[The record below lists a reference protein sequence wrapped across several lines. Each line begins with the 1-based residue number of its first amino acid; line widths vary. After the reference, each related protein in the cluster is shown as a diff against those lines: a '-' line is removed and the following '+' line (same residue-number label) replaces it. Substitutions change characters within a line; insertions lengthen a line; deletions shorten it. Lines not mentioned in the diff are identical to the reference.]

1 MKISGYFKNN
11 NVMGLFSF
19 PQVDS
24 NVNVIFSVD
33 GDEYAVE
40 QFKIGFHQPVD
51 GIKNQPEGEVRGGR
65 IMITLSQIV
74 KNNIYGWA
82 VKPWMKKS
90 GAVLFKTGTSGVIFE
105 VAFTNAYCVNLK
117 RVIESLGQGLSTT
130 LILSPESVS
139 VNGIEFDNRWVK

>member
-1 MKISGYFKNN
+1 
-11 NVMGLFSF
+11 MGLFSF

-65 IMITLSQIV
+65 IMITLSQTV

-90 GAVLFKTGTSGVIFE
+90 GAILFKTGTSGVIFE
-105 VAFTNAYCVNLK
+105 VAFTNAYCISLK
-117 RVIESLGQGLSTT
+117 RSL
-130 LILSPESVS
+130 VS
-139 VNGIEFDNRWVK
+139 IFSHS

>member
-1 MKISGYFKNN
+1 
-11 NVMGLFSF
+11 MGLFSF

-82 VKPWMKKS
+82 VKPWMKKN

-105 VAFTNAYCVNLK
+105 VVFTNAYCVNLK

>member
-1 MKISGYFKNN
+1 
-11 NVMGLFSF
+11 MGLFSF

-65 IMITLSQIV
+65 IMITLSQTV

-82 VKPWMKKS
+82 VKPWVKKN

-105 VAFTNAYCVNLK
+105 VAFTNAYCVNLT

>member
-1 MKISGYFKNN
+1 
-11 NVMGLFSF
+11 MGLFSF

-65 IMITLSQIV
+65 IMITLSQTV

-105 VAFTNAYCVNLK
+105 VAFTNAYCINLK
-117 RVIESLGQGLSTT
+117 RGIESLGQGLSTT

>member
-1 MKISGYFKNN
+1 
-11 NVMGLFSF
+11 MGLFNF

-51 GIKNQPEGEVRGGR
+51 NLKNQPEGEVRGGR
-65 IMITLSQIV
+65 IMITLSQTV
-74 KNNIYGWA
+74 KSNIYGWA

-117 RVIESLGQGLSTT
+117 RVIESLGQGLSTS

>member
-1 MKISGYFKNN
+1 
-11 NVMGLFSF
+11 MGLFSF

-51 GIKNQPEGEVRGGR
+51 SIKNQPEGEVRGGR
-65 IMITLSQIV
+65 IMITLSQTV
-74 KNNIYGWA
+74 KNNISGWA

>member
-1 MKISGYFKNN
+1 
-11 NVMGLFSF
+11 MGLFSF

-65 IMITLSQIV
+65 IMITLSQTV

-117 RVIESLGQGLSTT
+117 RVIESLGQGLSNT

>member
-1 MKISGYFKNN
+1 
-11 NVMGLFSF
+11 MGLFSF

-51 GIKNQPEGEVRGGR
+51 GIKNQPDGEVRGGR

-82 VKPWMKKS
+82 VKPWMKKN

-117 RVIESLGQGLSTT
+117 RIIESMGQGLSTT

-139 VNGIEFDNRWVK
+139 VNGIEFDNQWVK

>member
-1 MKISGYFKNN
+1 
-11 NVMGLFSF
+11 MGVFNF

-51 GIKNQPEGEVRGGR
+51 NLKNQPEGEVRGGR
-65 IMITLSQIV
+65 IMITLSQTV
-74 KNNIYGWA
+74 KSNIYGWA
-82 VKPWMKKS
+82 VKPWVKKN

-117 RVIESLGQGLSTT
+117 RVVEALGLGLSTT

>member
-1 MKISGYFKNN
+1 MGILKNN
-11 NVMGLFSF
+11 NAMGLFSF

-65 IMITLSQIV
+65 IMITISQTV

>member
-1 MKISGYFKNN
+1 
-11 NVMGLFSF
+11 MGLFSF

-82 VKPWMKKS
+82 VKPWMKKN

>member
-1 MKISGYFKNN
+1 
-11 NVMGLFSF
+11 
-19 PQVDS
+19 
-24 NVNVIFSVD
+24 
-33 GDEYAVE
+33 
-40 QFKIGFHQPVD
+40 
-51 GIKNQPEGEVRGGR
+51 
-65 IMITLSQIV
+65 MITLSQTV

-82 VKPWMKKS
+82 VKPDEKN

>member
-1 MKISGYFKNN
+1 
-11 NVMGLFSF
+11 MGLFNF

-51 GIKNQPEGEVRGGR
+51 NLKNQPEGEVRGGR
-65 IMITLSQIV
+65 IMITLSQTV
-74 KNNIYGWA
+74 KSNIYGWA
-82 VKPWMKKS
+82 VKPWVKKN

-117 RVIESLGQGLSTT
+117 RIIESMGQGLSTT

>member
-1 MKISGYFKNN
+1 
-11 NVMGLFSF
+11 MGLFSF

-65 IMITLSQIV
+65 IMITLSQTV

-82 VKPWMKKS
+82 VKPWMKKN
-90 GAVLFKTGTSGVIFE
+90 GAVLFKTGTSGVIIE

>member
-1 MKISGYFKNN
+1 MLFRSLFHCI
-11 NVMGLFSF
+11 LFSF

-65 IMITLSQIV
+65 IMITLSQTV

-82 VKPWMKKS
+82 VKPWMKKN

>member
-65 IMITLSQIV
+65 IMITLSQTV

-82 VKPWMKKS
+82 VKPWMKKN

-105 VAFTNAYCVNLK
+105 VVFTNAYCVNLK

>member
-1 MKISGYFKNN
+1 
-11 NVMGLFSF
+11 MGLFNF

-51 GIKNQPEGEVRGGR
+51 NLKNQPEGEVRGGR
-65 IMITLSQIV
+65 IMITLSQTV
-74 KNNIYGWA
+74 KSNIYGWA
-82 VKPWMKKS
+82 VKPWVKKN

-105 VAFTNAYCVNLK
+105 VAFTNAYCVRLH
-117 RVIESLGQGLSTT
+117 RSISFGQGLST
-130 LILSPESVS
+130 ILTISPETLTVQG
-139 VNGIEFDNRWVK
+139 VDFDNRWV

>member
-1 MKISGYFKNN
+1 ME
-11 NVMGLFSF
+11 LFSF

-65 IMITLSQIV
+65 IMITLSQTV

-82 VKPWMKKS
+82 VKPWMKKN

>member
-1 MKISGYFKNN
+1 
-11 NVMGLFSF
+11 MGLFSF

-65 IMITLSQIV
+65 IMITLWQTV

-82 VKPWMKKS
+82 VKPWMKKN

>member
-1 MKISGYFKNN
+1 
-11 NVMGLFSF
+11 MGLFNF

-51 GIKNQPEGEVRGGR
+51 NLKNQPEGEVRGGR
-65 IMITLSQIV
+65 IMITLSQTV

-82 VKPWMKKS
+82 IKPWVKKN

>member
-1 MKISGYFKNN
+1 
-11 NVMGLFSF
+11 MGLFSF

-82 VKPWMKKS
+82 VKPWMKKN
-90 GAVLFKTGTSGVIFE
+90 GAVLFKTGTSGVIFV

>member
-1 MKISGYFKNN
+1 
-11 NVMGLFSF
+11 MGLFNF

-24 NVNVIFSVD
+24 DVNVIFSID

-51 GIKNQPEGEVRGGR
+51 GNKNQPEGEVRGGR
-65 IMITLSQIV
+65 IMITLSQTV
-74 KNNIYGWA
+74 KSNIYGWA
-82 VKPWMKKS
+82 IKPWVKKN

-105 VAFTNAYCVNLK
+105 VAFTNAYCVNLR
-117 RVIESLGQGLSTT
+117 RVIETLGQGLSTT

-139 VNGIEFDNRWVK
+139 VNGVEFDNRWVK

>member
-1 MKISGYFKNN
+1 
-11 NVMGLFSF
+11 MGLFNF

-51 GIKNQPEGEVRGGR
+51 NLKNQPEGEVRGGR
-65 IMITLSQIV
+65 IMITLSQTV
-74 KNNIYGWA
+74 KSNIYGWA
-82 VKPWMKKS
+82 VKPWVKKN

-139 VNGIEFDNRWVK
+139 VNGIEFDNRWMK

>member
-1 MKISGYFKNN
+1 
-11 NVMGLFSF
+11 MGLFNF

-51 GIKNQPEGEVRGGR
+51 NLKNQPEGEVRGGR
-65 IMITLSQIV
+65 IMITLSQTV
-74 KNNIYGWA
+74 KSNIYGWA
-82 VKPWMKKS
+82 VKPWVKKN
-90 GAVLFKTGTSGVIFE
+90 GAVLFKTGTSGIVFE
-105 VAFTNAYCVNLK
+105 VAFSNAYCVNLI
-117 RVIESLGQGLSTT
+117 RVIEAFGQGFSTS

>member
-1 MKISGYFKNN
+1 
-11 NVMGLFSF
+11 MGLFSF

-51 GIKNQPEGEVRGGR
+51 GIKKQPEGEVRGGR